1 MEWMNS
7 TRSEIDSQT
16 VRVEGRTSTWQNSD
30 LGRVWV
36 EIISSWHSL
45 LLSAAVILLYF
56 PVLAELVRQW
66 YYDPDYSHAFLV
78 PILSSYLIWR
88 ERHNLRL
95 QPLQPSLAG
104 LFIVLGSLVLLFIGQ
119 LGADLFLTRISLWG
133 TIIGTV
139 VYFVG
144 WPTVRALAF
153 PLCFLLLMIPLPT
166 LVYNQIVF
174 PLQLL
179 ASRFASTCLDKIN
192 VVQVLREGNLL
203 ILPHSTLQVVEACSG
218 IRSLMSLMALSLGY
232 GYLAEPNFA
241 IRAILVLATIPV
253 AIVSNGIRVMLAALL
268 TYWWGPAAAEGFLH
282 SFSGWAIFL
291 VATILLLILHGM
303 LTPLSRAL
311 NGKHTERVFRG
322 QSD

>member
-1 MEWMNS
+1 
-7 TRSEIDSQT
+7 
-16 VRVEGRTSTWQNSD
+16 
-30 LGRVWV
+30 
-36 EIISSWHSL
+36 
-45 LLSAAVILLYF
+45 
-56 PVLAELVRQW
+56 
-66 YYDPDYSHAFLV
+66 
-78 PILSSYLIWR
+78 
-88 ERHNLRL
+88 
-95 QPLQPSLAG
+95 
-104 LFIVLGSLVLLFIGQ
+104 
-119 LGADLFLTRISLWG
+119 
-133 TIIGTV
+133 
-139 VYFVG
+139 
-144 WPTVRALAF
+144 
-153 PLCFLLLMIPLPT
+153 MIPLPT

-241 IRAILVLATIPV
+241 IRAMLVLATIPV

-291 VATILLLILHGM
+291 VATILLLLLHGM
-303 LTPLSRAL
+303 LTPLRRAL
-311 NGKHTERVFRG
+311 NGKHRERVFG
-322 QSD
+322 AQF